1 MFAVDPQIVIY
12 PNDTEILAGST
23 LILSC
28 TGYGIPL
35 PSIVWRKA
43 GLELSEV
50 NNSRVT
56 VWEETVA
63 AGEHT
68 FTRSYLQ
75 MCSTVELDSGLYNCS
90 AVTAERE
97 NGVEFGVTI
106 VGVPPTLIITPGQ

>member
-1 MFAVDPQIVIY
+1 MLAVDPQIVIY
-12 PNDTEILAGST
+12 PNDTEILAGGT

-28 TGYGIPL
+28 MGYGIPL
-35 PSIVWRKA
+35 PSIVWRKG

-56 VWEETVA
+56 VWEETVV

-90 AVTAERE
+90 AVTAEKE
-97 NGVEFGVTI
+97 NGVKFGVTI
-106 VGVPPTLIITPGQ
+106 VGVPPTLIRTPGQ